1 MISRYIWFKMFP
13 KTNYKTCDFFFMYP
27 IIYITPIWVSVGQ
40 YQLCLC
46 IRWPIS
52 ILFVYPFTNINSI
65 CLSVDQ

>member
-1 MISRYIWFKMFP
+1 MFP

-46 IRWPIS
+46 IR
-52 ILFVYPFTNINSI
+52 
-65 CLSVDQ
+65 